1 MELLNILAVKDG
13 DVVARAITNTNG
25 AVLCPVGFV
34 LSANVIERLKNAGVE
49 SVLVEG
55 GASSGPTAQERMDNL
70 TRRFQGVTDPTRLL
84 VKSLLE
90 RRLSALNLE

>member
-49 SVLVEG
+49 SV
-55 GASSGPTAQERMDNL
+55 
-70 TRRFQGVTDPTRLL
+70 
-84 VKSLLE
+84 
-90 RRLSALNLE
+90 